1 MTSTTRTGYC
11 SLPAPAG
18 VADGKA
24 RVCIASPDISGPIK
38 NGGIGSAYKA
48 LAMAL
53 ARGGH
58 EVTILYP
65 HGTHSD
71 DGPIS
76 RWIEFYAAHG
86 IKFIPLSLPA
96 CTTLEGSK
104 AMSLSYIVFEYFR
117 TCASRYDVVHFP
129 EWLALGYYSILG
141 KKQALIL
148 RNSTI
153 VLGLHSPHLWNMRY
167 NNEPVFDAD
176 ILTLDFMERQCAA
189 LADVVVSPSAYM
201 VHWCQSQGW
210 TFPRDTYVQPYV
222 VPPGTGLVKPGH
234 AVQTAITE
242 IVFFGRLDIRKGLH
256 LFCDAIH
263 QSHLRNRPDVTVV
276 FLGRSADING
286 LNSAEVVRRR
296 SKKWQCP
303 VKLITDLGRDEAVEY
318 LRGSGRLAVIASL
331 ADNSPNTVY
340 ECLSNGIAF
349 IALRTGG
356 IPEVIA
362 AEDWPRVLCDADVAA
377 LAVHLEQA
385 LDNPLAPAHPAMDF
399 SANEETWN
407 RWHAHFAQA
416 DAMCEKATAGGTFIA
431 KACATEQKAACT
443 SSQINGGDATGR
455 SHWPSAGSLAHLGEK
470 GDGTLPMDASAQAP
484 LLSVCL
490 VQHGAQNQTLSAI
503 GSLHAQDYASMQF
516 ILLLKST
523 GGADN
528 GNLVPEEEKRLLA
541 DGWKILYFT
550 ESAGKSP
557 YDFAAHYAQ
566 GAMLLLMDDSVCLA
580 PHALRTL
587 VNAMQ
592 AGTADILTSAV
603 GLFKEAPTP
612 DDNAVPQRIRL
623 FSGSPAAGLYRNV
636 FGGHAVLMTAAA
648 YKALGGFRPPTQD
661 SQKISDHA
669 AWWAFYARAA
679 LSPLRMQCIPIP
691 VLRACEAEHTDTGTS
706 EIEYLLA
713 DIYRQQLDPKLS
725 LLPLF
730 ARGMKR
736 KADMVLPLWTGQGPV
751 RIGLRREIAQ
761 TMKDIRRKTRR
772 IRYIIKGKPLPG
784 TPSK

>member
-1 MTSTTRTGYC
+1 MTSTTSTGYC
-11 SLPAPAG
+11 SMPIPAG

-104 AMSLSYIVFEYFR
+104 AMILSYIVFEYFR
-117 TCASRYDVVHFP
+117 TCAARYDVVHFP

-141 KKQALIL
+141 KKQALVL
-148 RNSTI
+148 QNSTI

-167 NNEPVFDAD
+167 NNEPVLDPD

-210 TFPRDTYVQPYV
+210 TFPHHTYVQPYI
-222 VPPGTGLVKPGH
+222 VPAGTGLVKPGH
-234 AVQTAITE
+234 LAQPPITE

-256 LFCDAIH
+256 LFCDAMD
-263 QSHLRNRPDVTVV
+263 QAHLRNRPDVTVV
-276 FLGRSADING
+276 FLGRSADVNG
-286 LNSAEVVRRR
+286 LNSAEVVRQR

-303 VKLITDLGRDEAVEY
+303 VKLITDLGRDDAVEY
-318 LRGSGRLAVIASL
+318 LRGPGRLAVIASL

-340 ECLSNGIAF
+340 ECLSHGIAF

-362 AEDWPRVLCDADVAA
+362 AQDWPQVLCDADVSA
-377 LAVHLEQA
+377 LAIHLEQA
-385 LDNPLAPAHPAMDF
+385 LQNPPAPAHPAMDF
-399 SANEETWN
+399 AANEETWN

-416 DAMCEKATAGGTFIA
+416 ATMYEKAVASGAHIAAGSAGGGA
-431 KACATEQKAACT
+431 HRA
-443 SSQINGGDATGR
+443 SGGHVPDR
-455 SHWPSAGSLAHLGEK
+455 SEM
-470 GDGTLPMDASAQAP
+470 GDGDLLAETSVQAP
-484 LLSVCL
+484 LLSICL
-490 VQHGAQNQTLSAI
+490 VQQGAGKQTMRAI
-503 GSLHAQDYASMQF
+503 SSIKTQDYPSTQV

-523 GGADN
+523 GEADTD
-528 GNLVPEEEKRLLA
+528 NLIPEEKKQLLA
-541 DGWKILYFT
+541 RGWKIIYFT

-566 GAMLLLMDDSVCLA
+566 GSMLLLMDDSVCLA

-592 AGTADILTSAV
+592 AGAVDILTSAL
-603 GLFKEAPTP
+603 GLFKEAHTP
-612 DDNAVPQRIRL
+612 DDSSVPQRIRL
-623 FSGSPAAGLYRNV
+623 FSGSPAGGVFRNV
-636 FGGHAVLMTAAA
+636 FGGHAVLITAAA
-648 YKALGGFRPPTQD
+648 FKELGGFRSPTQG
-661 SQKISDHA
+661 SQEISDHA

-679 LSPLRMQCIPIP
+679 LSPLSMQCMPIP
-691 VLRACEAEHTDTGTS
+691 ALRSGEADHADTDTSG
-706 EIEYLLA
+706 IEYLLA
-713 DIYRQQLDPKLS
+713 DIYREQLDPKLS

-730 ARGMKR
+730 ARGVKV
-736 KADMVLPLWTGQGPV
+736 KADMALPHWTGQGPV

-761 TMKDIRRKTRR
+761 TMKDLRRKTRR
-772 IRYIIKGKPLPG
+772 IRYIFKGKPP
-784 TPSK
+784 PAN